1 MFWDSIDLRFSLNS
15 TGIGS
20 APFGLQLGDD
30 GATVEIIPYFKLIK
44 INELKNVLYLA
55 FGVSSKMHSSV
66 FDSSTLIL
74 KDIETWCVTM
84 ILLDNDIF
92 SLFRSRLV
100 FFSVFPLS
108 YLHILLVFFFFT
120 NFFILVA
127 MSLIFF
133 IIKVM
138 VWLST
143 QRN

>member
-1 MFWDSIDLRFSLNS
+1 MFWDSIDLRLALNS

-74 KDIETWCVTM
+74 KDIETWCVNYDT
-84 ILLDNDIF
+84 F
-92 SLFRSRLV
+92 G
-100 FFSVFPLS
+100 
-108 YLHILLVFFFFT
+108 
-120 NFFILVA
+120 
-127 MSLIFF
+127 
-133 IIKVM
+133 
-138 VWLST
+138 
-143 QRN
+143 